1 MHAEF
6 WGLFHLY
13 VYIHIYVVAS
23 GKGWNWLVWHK
34 WRNMN
39 SEQAAGQ
46 RKQIVINQW
55 ASRAKHADWP
65 VAWSWKECW
74 LFQIMYIYEFWGH
87 CFHILFRIYFIKHAF
102 LVRSQGQF
110 FCFQKHLLFLFFLFF
125 LSLLTL
131 AWNAHWYCDIK
142 FCKLIFSDFRVV
154 VFVVWVTEIIHS
166 DLVVSMAELLWYLCQ
181 YVMHL
186 HSFYTAHIH

>member
-102 LVRSQGQF
+102 VVRSHGQF
-110 FCFQKHLLFLFFLFF
+110 FCFQKRLLFLFRFF
-125 LSLLTL
+125 LSLLAL
-131 AWNAHWYCDIK
+131 AWNAHWYCDLWAAWLVKHGSNQMIWLK
-142 FCKLIFSDFRVV
+142 WKNSSHWGTYLFVWLLGHFSFT
-154 VFVVWVTEIIHS
+154 F
-166 DLVVSMAELLWYLCQ
+166 
-181 YVMHL
+181 L
-186 HSFYTAHIH
+186 HQF